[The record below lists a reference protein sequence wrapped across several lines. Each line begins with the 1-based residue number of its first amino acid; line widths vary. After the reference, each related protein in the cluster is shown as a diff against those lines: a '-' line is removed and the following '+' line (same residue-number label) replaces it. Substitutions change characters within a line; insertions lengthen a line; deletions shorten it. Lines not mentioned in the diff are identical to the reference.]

1 MKKTLLA
8 VTLAALT
15 SGAAT
20 SALAA
25 DPKAPEPDFEISG
38 NFALVSDYRFR
49 GISQTDKDPAAQG
62 GFDVAHKSGL
72 AAGVWASNVS
82 DWAAPGGS
90 QEIDVYASYS
100 GSLPAEIGYEVGV
113 VRYQYPGIAVA
124 ANAISNNTTE
134 WFVGLSYGPLAYKY
148 SKTTGTW
155 FGVPESNGSQYH
167 DLSVTFEPLE
177 KVSLTLHAGLQDIS
191 GRQNNGAAGGDFSF
205 KDYSLSL
212 SYDLGD
218 DFAASVSFTSV
229 DFKEE
234 ATKAAWF
241 TTIPAQGNTTLY
253 NDAVFFTISKSF

>member
-38 NFALVSDYRFR
+38 NFGLASDYRFR

-62 GFDVAHKSGL
+62 GFDVSHKSGF

-100 GSLPAEIGYEVGV
+100 GSLPMEIGYEIGI

-124 ANAISNNTTE
+124 VDAVSNNTTE
-134 WFVGLSYGPLAYKY
+134 WFIGASYGPVSYKF

-155 FGVPESNGSQYH
+155 FGIRDSDGSAYH
-167 DLSVTFEPLE
+167 SLGVEFTPIE
-177 KVSLTLHAGLQDIS
+177 KLTVGITAGYQDIK
-191 GRQNNGAAGGDFSF
+191 RGGTQQENSF
-205 KDYSLSL
+205 KDYGLSL

-218 DFAASVSFTSV
+218 DFAVGLMFTSV
-229 DFKEE
+229 DFKDELG
-234 ATKAAWF
+234 KDWF
-241 TTIPAQGNTTLY
+241 TTTNDGTRLY
-253 NDAVFFTISKSF
+253 DDSVVFSISKTF